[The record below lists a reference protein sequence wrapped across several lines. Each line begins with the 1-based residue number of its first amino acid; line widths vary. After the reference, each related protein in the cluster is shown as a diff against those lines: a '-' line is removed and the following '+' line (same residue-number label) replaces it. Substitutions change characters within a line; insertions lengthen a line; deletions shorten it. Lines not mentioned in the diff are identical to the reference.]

1 MKSIKRKCKKINLGY
16 KKKGEIKN
24 YIKFEKKTLNYK
36 IMKNIFFTITLIGML
51 LSCKKE
57 DSSQTNNNQSETTKN
72 TSDLGLVN
80 SIDCSSLI
88 LIGKLKKG

>member
-1 MKSIKRKCKKINLGY
+1 
-16 KKKGEIKN
+16 
-24 YIKFEKKTLNYK
+24 
-36 IMKNIFFTITLIGML
+36 MKNIFFTITFIGML